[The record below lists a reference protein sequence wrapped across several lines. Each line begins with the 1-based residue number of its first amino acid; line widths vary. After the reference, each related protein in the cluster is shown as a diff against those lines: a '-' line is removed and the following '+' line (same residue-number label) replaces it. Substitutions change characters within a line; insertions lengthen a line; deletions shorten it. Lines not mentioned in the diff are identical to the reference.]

1 MSNEEFV
8 KLDLDGMFDDERRF
22 GRKKKADRIKVL
34 PGTSK
39 VLRILRGKTD
49 TKFYSVRRQH
59 WGIPAGSSGP
69 PLSCAAAQDGG
80 NCYFCDLVSEYY
92 NSGDPRKKAQAGRMK
107 ASSSVMSNV
116 IDVRD
121 PVNDDGSPKVQLW
134 QYTWA
139 VFQDLMRYFKDSDYG
154 DVTNPITGRNFK
166 VSAEKISEGTN
177 SFIKYKIT
185 PGANPSKL
193 ENMEALNHLI
203 VLEEMYAPRFF
214 TYDDQKLIAAGEF
227 DPRQGK
233 LPAPPNKP
241 QLTEGSGADDDADSD
256 ANESFPEDD
265 SPKPVK
271 EASEEEFE
279 ETSGGDWED
288 EFGEGETEEAASDD
302 PKRDDVKKKLEDLK
316 KVVAN
321 NRQ

>member
-1 MSNEEFV
+1 MSNDEFV

-34 PGTSK
+34 PGTSV

-59 WGIPAGSSGP
+59 WGIPQGSSGP
-69 PLSCAAAQDGG
+69 PLACATAHDGSD
-80 NCYFCDLVSEYY
+80 CYFCDLVSEYY
-92 NSGDPRKKAQAGRMK
+92 NSGDPRKKALASRMK

-139 VFQDLMRYFKDSDYG
+139 IFQDLMRYFKDSEYG
-154 DVTNPITGRNFK
+154 DVTNPSTGRNFK
-166 VSAEKISEGTN
+166 VSAEKVSEGTS

-193 ENMEALNHLI
+193 ENMEALDHLI
-203 VLEEMYAPRFF
+203 DLEEIFPPRFF
-214 TYDDQKLIAAGEF
+214 TYDDQKSIAAGEF
-227 DPRQGK
+227 DPRKGK
-233 LPAPPNKP
+233 LPAPPSKP
-241 QLTEGSGADDDADSD
+241 QLTEGSDTAD
-256 ANESFPEDD
+256 EFFPEDD
-265 SPKPVK
+265 SPKPTKKV
-271 EASEEEFE
+271 AEEEFE
-279 ETSGGDWED
+279 ETSGDGDWED
-288 EFGEGETEEAASDD
+288 EFEEGETEETSSDD